1 VRRLVA
7 FSSAVVLVETIFF
20 SALAPLLPD
29 FETELGLSKAE
40 AGLLVSMYAIGGV
53 CGAIPGGWASSR
65 IGIRAT
71 AVIGLVLVAVTC
83 VGFGLAETYGLLCL
97 ARFAQGFAAS
107 LCWNASFAW
116 IVAASP
122 KERRGEMLGI
132 AMGAAVGGALLGPA
146 VGAAASAFGR
156 APVFGGLAGL
166 ALVLAAWAAILPAPR
181 QGESQPRRL
190 LLDALRARRVVAA
203 MWLLMLPALLIGTI
217 GTLAPLQ
224 LDEVGWGTLG
234 IGVTFIVAAGLEA
247 LINPAVGR
255 WSDRSGRLAPIR
267 FGLVASIVGS
277 LTIPWVDQ
285 RLALSLV
292 VVCASVAYGLFWAP
306 ATALLS
312 DGFESIGIEAALGF
326 ALMNFAWAPG
336 HIVGSAVGGGIA
348 DLGGDIAAYAFAA
361 AICLMTLV
369 ALRRS
374 DRPAALVTATR

>member
-29 FETELGLSKAE
+29 FEAELGLSKTQ
-40 AGLLVSMYAIGGV
+40 AGLLVAMYAIGGV
-53 CGAIPGGWASSR
+53 CGAVPGGWSASR

-71 AVIGLVLVAVTC
+71 AIIGLLLVAVTC
-83 VGFGLAETYGLLCL
+83 VGFGLADTYVLLCL
-97 ARFAQGFAAS
+97 SRFAQGFAAS

-122 KERRGEMLGI
+122 KDRRGEMIGI
-132 AMGAAVGGALLGPA
+132 AMAAAVAGALLGPG

-156 APVFGGLAGL
+156 AAVFGGLAGL
-166 ALVLAAWAAILPAPR
+166 AIVLAAWAALLPPPA
-181 QGESQPRRL
+181 QGESQPMRL
-190 LLDALRARRVVAA
+190 LLSALRSRRVVAA
-203 MWLLMLPALLIGTI
+203 MWLLMLPALLYGTI
-217 GTLAPLQ
+217 GTLGPLQ

-234 IGVTFIVAAGLEA
+234 IAVTFIVAAGIEA
-247 LINPAVGR
+247 LINPVIGR

-267 FGLVASIVGS
+267 FGLLASIVGS
-277 LTIPWVDQ
+277 LTVPWVQ
-285 RLALSLV
+285 ERLALSV
-292 VVCASVAYGLFWAP
+292 VVIAASVSFGLFWAP

-312 DGFESIGIEAALGF
+312 DGFETVGIEAALGF
-326 ALMNFAWAPG
+326 TLMNFAWAPG

-348 DLGGDIAAYAFAA
+348 DLGGDVAAYGFAA
-361 AICLMTLV
+361 LLCLTTVL

-374 DRPAALVTATR
+374 ERQAALATATR

>member
-1 VRRLVA
+1 MRRLIV
-7 FSSAVVLVETIFF
+7 FSSAIVFVETIFF
-20 SALAPLLPD
+20 SALAPLLPG
-29 FETELGLSKAE
+29 FETEFGLSKAE

-71 AVIGLVLVAVTC
+71 AIVGLLLVAVTC
-83 VGFGLAETYGLLCL
+83 VGFGLAESYLVLSL

-107 LCWNASFAW
+107 LCWNAAFAW
-116 IVAASP
+116 IVAESP

-132 AMGAAVGGALLGPA
+132 AMAAAVGGALLGPA
-146 VGAAASAFGR
+146 VGAAASEFGR
-156 APVFGGLAGL
+156 AAVFGGLAGL
-166 ALVLAAWAAILPAPR
+166 AVALAAWAALLPRPH
-181 QGESQPRRL
+181 QGESQPMRFL
-190 LLDALRARRVVAA
+190 LVALRSRRVVAA
-203 MWLLMLPALLIGTI
+203 MWLLMLPALLFGTI

-234 IGVTFIVAAGLEA
+234 IAVTFIVAAALEA

-267 FGLVASIVGS
+267 FGLIASIAGS

-285 RLALSLV
+285 RLALSAAV
-292 VVCASVAYGLFWAP
+292 VGASVAFGLFWAP

-312 DGFESIGIEAALGF
+312 DGFETVGIEAALGF

-336 HIVGSAVGGGIA
+336 HIVGSALGGGIA
-348 DLGGDIAAYAFAA
+348 ELGGDIAAYAFAA
-361 AICLMTLV
+361 GICLTTLL
-369 ALRRS
+369 ALQRS
-374 DRPAALVTATR
+374 RERATLATATR

>member
-1 VRRLVA
+1 MRRLIV
-7 FSSAVVLVETIFF
+7 FSSAIVLVETIFF

-71 AVIGLVLVAVTC
+71 AIVGLLLVALTC
-83 VGFGLAETYGLLCL
+83 VGFGLADSYAVLCF
-97 ARFAQGFAAS
+97 ARFAQGFASS
-107 LCWNASFAW
+107 LCWNAAFAW
-116 IVAASP
+116 IVAESP
-122 KERRGEMLGI
+122 RERRGEMLGI
-132 AMGAAVGGALLGPA
+132 AMAAAVGGALLGPA
-146 VGAAASAFGR
+146 VGAAASHFGR
-156 APVFGGLAGL
+156 APVFGGVAGL
-166 ALVLAAWAAILPAPR
+166 AVALAVWAAVLPRPH
-181 QGESQPRRL
+181 QGDSQPMRL
-190 LLDALRARRVVAA
+190 LLVALRSRRVVAA
-203 MWLLMLPALLIGTI
+203 MWLLMLPALLFGTI

-234 IGVTFIVAAGLEA
+234 IAVTFIVAAAIEA

-267 FGLVASIVGS
+267 FGLVASIAGS
-277 LTIPWVDQ
+277 LTIPWIDQ
-285 RLALSLV
+285 RIALSIV
-292 VVCASVAYGLFWAP
+292 VVCASVAFGLFWAP

-312 DGFESIGIEAALGF
+312 DGFEVVGIEAALGF
-326 ALMNFAWAPG
+326 ALMNFSWAPG

-361 AICLMTLV
+361 GICLTTLL
-369 ALRRS
+369 ALQRS
-374 DRPAALVTATR
+374 RERPALATATR